1 VGILP
6 QHHHQVRD
14 RLRKF
19 IRYRCL
25 AAAFNQG
32 FRTSVSAEP
41 LIGGIETAKQV
52 VKETEEKV
60 TDTIWIGKMN
70 KLRLRVDMKTDAIS
84 AAVQVIEEAQS
95 DDHVL
100 EMFDALKKH
109 KLIRWKDSIRQVV
122 ATNRSSQ

>member
-1 VGILP
+1 M
-6 QHHHQVRD
+6 
-14 RLRKF
+14 
-19 IRYRCL
+19 
-25 AAAFNQG
+25 
-32 FRTSVSAEP
+32 SAEP